1 MSESEG
7 HINRLKSI
15 QEHAEAVEDTIA
27 LDAAVQ
33 AVDMLDRIKGS
44 DRLRDEIEKEFGEDV
59 WPT

>member
-1 MSESEG
+1 MSEMQG
-7 HINRLKSI
+7 HIDRLKTI
-15 QEHAEAVEDTIA
+15 QENANRVEDTVA

-44 DRLRDEIEKEFGEDV
+44 DRLRSEIEKEFGEDV